1 MKYLLILIDYNPG
14 YIKYIINS
22 ILSVDKDSE
31 IFLASNKKI
40 SYQNT
45 NFINLEDFHSDDINE
60 FKSMNIYKNTIF
72 ESNPLWINS
81 ALRVFYLDKI
91 SKKFLNEDF
100 VHFDNDVLIYKPFSE
115 VKKLFNY
122 EKLNITPANSKKY
135 VFGYSFVPKNNT
147 LNIICK
153 NIIELSKY
161 GIKNN
166 WEFNNGKPYNEMDFL
181 GAISKERDSIISS
194 IPILPYF
201 NSDIIFD
208 PSSYG
213 QYLDGTHLH
222 PKKYLGKNKIYNV
235 NEYIGI
241 ELTSK
246 RIKVC
251 FKDRHP
257 FVVWEKEKFN
267 LANLHVHSK
276 RFEKFLPASYKSY
289 V

>member
-1 MKYLLILIDYNPG
+1 MKIL
-14 YIKYIINS
+14 YI
-22 ILSVDKDSE
+22 L
-31 IFLASNKKI
+31 
-40 SYQNT
+40 
-45 NFINLEDFHSDDINE
+45 
-60 FKSMNIYKNTIF
+60 
-72 ESNPLWINS
+72 
-81 ALRVFYLDKI
+81 
-91 SKKFLNEDF
+91 
-100 VHFDNDVLIYKPFSE
+100 DNDVLIYKPFSE
-115 VKKLFNY
+115 VKKVFNY
-122 EKLNITPANSKKY
+122 EKLNITPANLKKY
-135 VFGYSFVPKNNT
+135 VFGYSFIPKNNT
-147 LNIICK
+147 LNVICK

-181 GAISKERDSIISS
+181 GAINKENSIISS

-213 QYLDGTHLH
+213 QYLDGTHVH
-222 PKKYLGKNKIYNV
+222 PKKYLRKNKIYNV

-251 FKDRHP
+251 FKDSHP
-257 FVVWEKEKFN
+257 FVVWEKEKFD

-276 RFEKFLPASYKSY
+276 RFEKFLPASYKAY